1 METCFSRKV
10 DDVGVAD
17 RIVFAGKHAALA
29 HGPESIRQV
38 LETKTIG
45 IPRVRVRDV
54 ALFGPATVADVKG

>member
-45 IPRVRVRDV
+45 IPRVPDV
-54 ALFGPATVADVKG
+54 AQFGPATVADVKG

>member
-45 IPRVRVRDV
+45 IPRVRDV

>member
-45 IPRVRVRDV
+45 IPRVRDV
-54 ALFGPATVADVKG
+54 AQFGPATVADVKG